1 MGRSSIEAGF
11 QPSPV
16 FEQQVALS
24 TGDAITLF
32 IHERERDRQR
42 KGSTGLFDQATRQ
55 PPVRLHPVRFR
66 KRRAVLCVNQPVPD
80 RPEAGIVEIASQAEP
95 SRLTGLVKVPHPGLI
110 CRPWKRVTVQPQF
123 GMS

>member
-1 MGRSSIEAGF
+1 MGERPREVFTEMGRSSIEAGF

-66 KRRAVLCVNQPVPD
+66 KRRPVFCVNQP
-80 RPEAGIVEIASQAEP
+80 
-95 SRLTGLVKVPHPGLI
+95 LTELYDYLI
-110 CRPWKRVTVQPQF
+110 LYIL
-123 GMS
+123 